1 MHDHSPG
8 VFLSGNA
15 TWNQLG
21 SANITVSGSFSTT
34 YAVYFQDCG
43 TWNQYGPNNI
53 PSSAIHSSNCSII
66 NLTPSASA
74 SPTHL
79 PIVSPVVQNIMAKF
93 SSRVPHVNISTP
105 LGGTHIG
112 FGIAFDEA
120 VAMGASDTTIS
131 SESSY
136 MVTNTSHAM
145 TTTFMYQSKLVNDGG
160 GSNETRQGI
169 LEQVFSFSNTS
180 QQASLWQNS
189 TAFPIP
195 PGAIKWSLRINASES
210 NSTTF
215 FTGGLNVTFSLSDLS
230 SPTAAA
236 PITNAT
242 VVLSTTAGSHTSSNI
257 TTVTT
262 YYLPLLNPQAGG
274 LVGVLEVLDAA
285 LVDNVLLAI
294 NHSISLNNLSTGGL
308 VYKLV
313 LHFPAFNSSLAYD
326 PSLNLGIVVAHQPSS
341 GGPTITTT
349 WLIVGVTVGIS
360 VGVGLAIVGSMVVGI
375 VLAKRRLGKQ
385 LKSVH
390 FDGSET
396 NG

>member
-1 MHDHSPG
+1 
-8 VFLSGNA
+8 
-15 TWNQLG
+15 
-21 SANITVSGSFSTT
+21 
-34 YAVYFQDCG
+34 
-43 TWNQYGPNNI
+43 
-53 PSSAIHSSNCSII
+53 
-66 NLTPSASA
+66 
-74 SPTHL
+74 
-79 PIVSPVVQNIMAKF
+79 MAKF

-120 VAMGASDTTIS
+120 VAMGASNTTIS

-160 GSNETRQGI
+160 GSNATRQGI

-230 SPTAAA
+230 SPTAPA

-262 YYLPLLNPQAGG
+262 YYLPLLNQQAGG
-274 LVGVLEVLDAA
+274 LVGVLKVLDAA
-285 LVDNVLLAI
+285 LVDNVLVAI
-294 NHSISLNNLSTGGL
+294 NHSILSPSSSHNNLSAGGL

-313 LHFPAFNSSLAYD
+313 LHFPAFNSSLVYD

-341 GGPTITTT
+341 GGPTTTTT

-360 VGVGLAIVGSMVVGI
+360 VGVGLVIVGSLVMGI
-375 VLAKRRLGKQ
+375 VMSKRRWNKLQ
-385 LKSVH
+385 SALAQ
-390 FDGSET
+390 GSK
-396 NG
+396 